1 MHTAYSLL
9 GNWWYAGSGSQQ
21 ARQAVWS
28 EGQRKGQCGSMD
40 GRVSERKA
48 PARQAKVEL
57 SGPPETDFRAKLENN
72 LQTNC
77 CSAQAANPPPLPTPH
92 TLNPCRR
99 PTSAPAGTAACL
111 SDLGVCVTVC

>member
-9 GNWWYAGSGSQQ
+9 GNWWCAGSGSPQ

-28 EGQRKGQCGSMD
+28 EGRRKGQCGSTD
-40 GRVSERKA
+40 GRVSKWKA
-48 PARQAKVEL
+48 PARQVKLEL

-77 CSAQAANPPPLPTPH
+77 CSAQAANPRPFPPPIP
-92 TLNPCRR
+92 
-99 PTSAPAGTAACL
+99 SIPAGGLPPIQLELQPASQT
-111 SDLGVCVTVC
+111 LGCV